1 MAARVLIHI
10 PIVHTQT
17 EMGTLAKE
25 IDSRLARELGPRL
38 LQQKETAVDSLWDG
52 IEAMLAEIDLPHAKV
67 RIYQD
72 GLPVCGRE
80 MEIVN
85 ELANAGSRNHCLIA
99 ELAKKG
105 ATITGTESAELL
117 IEEYRRVKEILA
129 QSGEMSK
136 TGHKIDAGP
145 KIDAGAAL
153 IHKRDRFIAERIDRT
168 LQPGEIGILFIGMLH
183 SVQRYLATDIIVIAA
198 HPFSGETAELARR
211 LREATR
217 GGA

>member
-1 MAARVLIHI
+1 
-10 PIVHTQT
+10 
-17 EMGTLAKE
+17 MGTLAKE
-25 IDSRLARELGPRL
+25 ISSRLANELGPRW
-38 LQQKETAVDSLWDG
+38 LQKKETAVDGLWDS
-52 IEAMLAEIDLPHAKV
+52 IETMLAEVDLPYARV

-72 GLPVCGRE
+72 GLPLCGRE

-85 ELANAGSRNHCLIA
+85 ELANAGSRNHRLIA

-117 IEEYRRVKEILA
+117 IEEYRRVKQILA

-136 TGHKIDAGP
+136 TDP

-153 IHKRDRFIAERIDRT
+153 IHKRDRFMAEQIDRT
-168 LQPGEIGILFIGMLH
+168 LRAGEIGILFVGMLH
-183 SVQRYLATDIIVIAA
+183 SVQRYLAADIIVIATQ
-198 HPFSGETAELARR
+198 PFSGETAELATK

-217 GGA
+217 GSA

>member
-25 IDSRLARELGPRL
+25 IGSRLAKELGPRL
-38 LQQKETAVDSLWDG
+38 LQQKETAVDSLWDT
-52 IEAMLAEIDLPHAKV
+52 IETMLAEIDLPHARV

-85 ELANAGSRNHCLIA
+85 ELANAGSRNHRLIA

-129 QSGEMSK
+129 QSGAAAK
-136 TGHKIDAGP
+136 PGHKIDT
-145 KIDAGAAL
+145 GAAL

-183 SVQRYLATDIIVIAA
+183 SVERYLAPDIIVIAA